1 MQSIATQR
9 LQFMSLEA
17 RTRFTPLWPQ
27 QIRGAPAYIR
37 TMTR

>member
-17 RTRFTPLWPQ
+17 CTCFIPQWPQ
-27 QIRGAPAYIR
+27 QIRGAPGYIQPK
-37 TMTR
+37 TR